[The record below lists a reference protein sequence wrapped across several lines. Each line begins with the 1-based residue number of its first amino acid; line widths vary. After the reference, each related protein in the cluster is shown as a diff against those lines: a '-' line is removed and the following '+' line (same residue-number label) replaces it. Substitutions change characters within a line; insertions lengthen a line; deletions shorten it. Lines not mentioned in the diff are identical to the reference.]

1 MLNSAHSVF
10 LNYFDKG
17 GVIFFALALLSL
29 TSISIIIYKIY
40 QFVIFNSN
48 KIDLISEK
56 VKTLKNLREI
66 EDFMKNKDKNS
77 LSPNQIVVF
86 KSLLELVNNKELS
99 QNEKELQKDFV
110 INSKLKNMESFIPSL
125 EIIANVSPLLGLLGT
140 VIGMISS
147 FSQLEIGGDLVNPSL
162 LAGGIWTA
170 LLTTAIGLIVAIP
183 AMVAH
188 HFYEK
193 KMIQLENSTL
203 NLYSILN
210 SSGKKNN

>member
-1 MLNSAHSVF
+1 MLDVAYSFFS
-10 LNYFDKG
+10 NYLDKG
-17 GVIFFALALLSL
+17 GIIFFALALLSL
-29 TSISIIIYKIY
+29 ISISIIIYKVH
-40 QFVIFNSN
+40 QFIIFNSN

-56 VKTLKNLREI
+56 VKTLKNLREVQ
-66 EDFMKNKDKNS
+66 DFIKKHNNS
-77 LSPNQIVVF
+77 LNPNLMEVF
-86 KSLLELVNNKELS
+86 KSLLELVSNKELS
-99 QNEKELQKDFV
+99 NNEKELQKDFV

-188 HFYEK
+188 HFCEK
-193 KMIQLENSTL
+193 KMIQLESSVI

-210 SSGKKNN
+210 SSGKKSN

>member
-1 MLNSAHSVF
+1 MFDVAYSFFS
-10 LNYFDKG
+10 NYLDKG
-17 GVIFFALALLSL
+17 GIIFFALALLSL
-29 TSISIIIYKIY
+29 ISISIIIYKVH
-40 QFVIFNSN
+40 QFIIFNSN

>member
-1 MLNSAHSVF
+1 MFDVAYSFFS
-10 LNYFDKG
+10 NYLDKG
-17 GVIFFALALLSL
+17 GIIFFALALLSL
-29 TSISIIIYKIY
+29 ISISIIIYKVH
-40 QFVIFNSN
+40 QFISFNSN

-56 VKTLKNLREI
+56 VKTLKNLREVQ
-66 EDFMKNKDKNS
+66 DFIKKDNNS
-77 LSPNQIVVF
+77 LNPNLMEVF
-86 KSLLELVNNKELS
+86 KSLLELVSNKELS
-99 QNEKELQKDFV
+99 NNEKELQKDFV

-188 HFYEK
+188 HFCEK
-193 KMIQLENSTL
+193 KMIQLESSVI

>member
-1 MLNSAHSVF
+1 MFDVAYSFFS
-10 LNYFDKG
+10 NYLDKG
-17 GVIFFALALLSL
+17 GIIFFALALLSL
-29 TSISIIIYKIY
+29 ISISIIIYKVH
-40 QFVIFNSN
+40 QFISFNSN

-56 VKTLKNLREI
+56 VKTLKNLREVQ
-66 EDFMKNKDKNS
+66 DFIKKDNNS
-77 LSPNQIVVF
+77 LNPNLMEVF
-86 KSLLELVNNKELS
+86 KSLLELVSNKELS
-99 QNEKELQKDFV
+99 NNEKELQKDFV

-147 FSQLEIGGDLVNPSL
+147 FSQLEIGGNLVNPSL

-188 HFYEK
+188 HFCEK
-193 KMIQLENSTL
+193 KMIQLESSVI

>member
-1 MLNSAHSVF
+1 MFDVAYSFFS
-10 LNYFDKG
+10 NYLDKG
-17 GVIFFALALLSL
+17 GIIFFALALLSL
-29 TSISIIIYKIY
+29 ISISIIIYKVH
-40 QFVIFNSN
+40 QFISFNSN

-56 VKTLKNLREI
+56 VKILKNLREVQ
-66 EDFMKNKDKNS
+66 DFIKKDNNS
-77 LSPNQIVVF
+77 LNPNLMEVF
-86 KSLLELVNNKELS
+86 KSLLELVSNKELS
-99 QNEKELQKDFV
+99 NNEKELQKDFV

-188 HFYEK
+188 HFCEK
-193 KMIQLENSTL
+193 KMIQLESSVI

>member
-1 MLNSAHSVF
+1 MLDVAYSFFS
-10 LNYFDKG
+10 NYLDKG
-17 GVIFFALALLSL
+17 GIIFFALALLSL
-29 TSISIIIYKIY
+29 ISISIIIYKVH
-40 QFVIFNSN
+40 QFIIFNSN

-56 VKTLKNLREI
+56 VKTLKNLREVQ
-66 EDFMKNKDKNS
+66 DFIKKDNNS
-77 LSPNQIVVF
+77 LNPNLMEVF
-86 KSLLELVNNKELS
+86 KSLLELVSNKELS
-99 QNEKELQKDFV
+99 NNEKELQKDFV

-188 HFYEK
+188 HFCEK
-193 KMIQLENSTL
+193 KMIQLESSVI

-210 SSGKKNN
+210 SSGKKSN

>member
-1 MLNSAHSVF
+1 MLDVAYSFFS
-10 LNYFDKG
+10 NYLDKG
-17 GVIFFALALLSL
+17 GIIFFALALLSL
-29 TSISIIIYKIY
+29 ISISIIIYKVH
-40 QFVIFNSN
+40 QFIIFNSN

-56 VKTLKNLREI
+56 VKTLKNLREVQ
-66 EDFMKNKDKNS
+66 DFIKKDNNS
-77 LSPNQIVVF
+77 LNPNLMEVF
-86 KSLLELVNNKELS
+86 KSLLELVSNKELS
-99 QNEKELQKDFV
+99 NNEKELQKDFV

-147 FSQLEIGGDLVNPSL
+147 FSQLEIGGNLVNPSL

-188 HFYEK
+188 HFCEK
-193 KMIQLENSTL
+193 KMIQLESSVI

>member
-1 MLNSAHSVF
+1 M
-10 LNYFDKG
+10 
-17 GVIFFALALLSL
+17 ALLSL
-29 TSISIIIYKIY
+29 ISISIIIYKIY

-66 EDFMKNKDKNS
+66 EDFIKNKDNNS
-77 LSPNQIVVF
+77 LSPNQIVIF

-210 SSGKKNN
+210 RSGKKNN